1 MKTKPV
7 ARTNRMRTVDEL
19 IEEVEQNVEFYHED
33 IEVEPSDIPR
43 LAVQDVLYGISLPET
58 AITQYWDKLI
68 EAAVERYQT
77 LVEHEE
83 FM

>member
-1 MKTKPV
+1 
-7 ARTNRMRTVDEL
+7 MRTIDEL

-33 IEVEPSDIPR
+33 VEVDPDDIPR
-43 LAVQDVLYGISLPET
+43 LAVQDVLYGITLPDT
-58 AITQYWDKLI
+58 AINQYWNKLI
-68 EAAVERYQT
+68 FAAVEKYKT